1 MSDLLSGECGVVFE
15 LLPGSDEQ
23 RGGRCPAAQWRSTG
37 AALGEEAEEDDRS
50 RLGQGLIAVPALR

>member
-15 LLPGSDEQ
+15 LLPGSGDQ
-23 RGGRCPAAQWRSTG
+23 REWCPAAQWRSTG